1 MSTTVRIATRVTP
14 RVRVAAKHETNRQYV
29 LHAAVV
35 LWLALLASGVN
46 ECQPE
51 P

>member
-14 RVRVAAKHETNRQYV
+14 QDRVAVNHETLRQYV

-35 LWLALLASGVN
+35 LCLVLLASGVI
-46 ECQPE
+46 ECRQNP
-51 P
+51 

>member
-14 RVRVAAKHETNRQYV
+14 PARVGDKHEPKWQYM

-35 LWLALLASGVN
+35 LWLVLLASGVN
-46 ECQPE
+46 ECQLE

>member
-1 MSTTVRIATRVTP
+1 MSTTVPIATRVTP
-14 RVRVAAKHETNRQYV
+14 PARVAAKHETHRQYV

-35 LWLALLASGVN
+35 LWLVLLARGVI
-46 ECQPE
+46 ECQQE